1 MNEERIIDTQEKP
14 SDIMLDNSLRPKNL
28 GEYIGQ
34 SRIKANLGIFIEAA
48 KKRQESIEHVLLYGP
63 PGLGK
68 TTLAHVIA
76 NEMNVNFRI
85 TSGPAIEKSGDLAAI
100 LTNLQPGDILFIDEI
115 HRLKKSIEEIL
126 YPAMEDNALDIVIG
140 QGPSAKTIRLSLPK
154 FTIIGA
160 TTKFGQITSPLRDR
174 FGATYHLDFYSDDE
188 IEQIVQRSA
197 RILKIENH
205 TEAQIE
211 IAKRSRKTPRV
222 ANRLLKRV
230 RDYAQVRADGTI
242 TKDVVHAALRM
253 LEIDDLGLDGTDR
266 KILRMIIEK
275 FNGGPVGLNTIAAAT
290 AEEVDTIEDV
300 YEPFLIRLGFLNRT
314 PRGRMITHSAIEHM
328 KNISL

>member
-1 MNEERIIDTQEKP
+1 M
-14 SDIMLDNSLRPKNL
+14 
-28 GEYIGQ
+28 
-34 SRIKANLGIFIEAA
+34 
-48 KKRQESIEHVLLYGP
+48 
-63 PGLGK
+63 
-68 TTLAHVIA
+68 
-76 NEMNVNFRI
+76 
-85 TSGPAIEKSGDLAAI
+85 
-100 LTNLQPGDILFIDEI
+100 
-115 HRLKKSIEEIL
+115 
-126 YPAMEDNALDIVIG
+126 
-140 QGPSAKTIRLSLPK
+140 PK